1 MVYLIATG
9 STKLKKKR
17 NIIDQWT
24 PEYQDAFVA
33 LKWKLVEVPVP
44 IFPRHRINP
53 QKRMTKCWKTLGWSV
68 HLTLP
73 KSVLQENASCNHII
87 HFVMHHATTLY
98 TLLCALLHSTH
109 KSIWAHYMNQ
119 PAYKNS

>member
-9 STKLKKKR
+9 STKPKKNR

-24 PEYQDAFVA
+24 PEYQDAFDA

-53 QKRMTKCWKTLGWSV
+53 QKRMAKCWKTLESTS
-68 HLTLP
+68 LT
-73 KSVLQENASCNHII
+73 
-87 HFVMHHATTLY
+87 
-98 TLLCALLHSTH
+98 
-109 KSIWAHYMNQ
+109 
-119 PAYKNS
+119 